1 MSLSFGQQYQVNQI
15 LALQGE
21 SISNH
26 DLFPVTDKLFYT
38 YDYGDNWNITITKYK
53 DCDDLICNNM
63 LGIDEFEAAE
73 EIVIDKHMPI
83 CIYRAGISVL
93 DDVGGLSGFANFLG
107 SIYEED
113 DKAEA
118 SHLRQWARS
127 LGWNAAKVS
136 PKKIL

>member
-1 MSLSFGQQYQVNQI
+1 
-15 LALQGE
+15 
-21 SISNH
+21 
-26 DLFPVTDKLFYT
+26 
-38 YDYGDNWNITITKYK
+38 
-53 DCDDLICNNM
+53 
-63 LGIDEFEAAE
+63 
-73 EIVIDKHMPI
+73 
-83 CIYRAGISVL
+83 
-93 DDVGGLSGFANFLG
+93 LSGFANFLG